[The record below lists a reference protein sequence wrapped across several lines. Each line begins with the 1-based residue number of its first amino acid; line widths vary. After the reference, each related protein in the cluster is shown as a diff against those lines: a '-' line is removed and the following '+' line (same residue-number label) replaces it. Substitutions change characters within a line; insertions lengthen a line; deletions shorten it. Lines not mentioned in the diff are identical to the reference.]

1 MPIPTET
8 IDTTRKYSKKMKFSM
23 ALTSLFVGSVAAFAP
38 APNSISRSQ
47 NGLDTVRFRCRIP
60 YFVSDGS
67 SHIASFPSNC
77 QALFMAEGGIQPLRI
92 GTRGSPLA
100 LAQARETRKRLI
112 ENFPELE
119 AEGAIEICVLKT
131 QGDMILDKSLME
143 LGGKGLFT
151 KELDTALLGD
161 EVDIC
166 VHSMKDVP
174 TWIPDGTV
182 LPCTLPREQTNDAF
196 IYKDGSVK
204 RIEDL
209 PDHSVIGTASLRR
222 QSQLMAKNPTL
233 KCVNFRG
240 NVQTRLR
247 KLDDGVVD
255 ATLLAIA
262 GLKRMGMEGCATSIL
277 DWEEMLPSV
286 AQGAIGIQCR
296 SDDERSLKYIDA
308 LNHVETFAAVDCE
321 RGFLAALDGNCKT
334 PIAGQARIIDGKIV
348 FRGLIAMPD
357 GSEKFECEAE
367 GEVADAHSIGF
378 NAGVELKARAGEVF
392 FAEMV
397 ATSSQQ
403 VLGQITK

>member
-1 MPIPTET
+1 
-8 IDTTRKYSKKMKFSM
+8 
-23 ALTSLFVGSVAAFAP
+23 
-38 APNSISRSQ
+38 
-47 NGLDTVRFRCRIP
+47 
-60 YFVSDGS
+60 
-67 SHIASFPSNC
+67 
-77 QALFMAEGGIQPLRI
+77 MAEEGEVKPLRI

-100 LAQARETRKRLI
+100 MAQAYETRRRLR
-112 ENFPELE
+112 EEFPELCE
-119 AEGAIEICVLKT
+119 DGAIEICVLKT

-151 KELDTALLGD
+151 KELDVALLGN

-174 TWIPDGTV
+174 TWLPDGTI
-182 LPCTLPREQTNDAF
+182 LPCNLPREETNDAF
-196 IYKDGSVK
+196 IHKDGSVK

-222 QSQLMAKNPTL
+222 QSQIMAKNPTL

-262 GLKRMGMEGCATSIL
+262 GLKRMDMDGCATSVL
-277 DWEEMLPSV
+277 DWEEMLPAV

-296 SDDERSLKYIDA
+296 DDDELSMKYIDA
-308 LNHVETFAAVDCE
+308 LNHPDTKVCVDCE
-321 RGFLAALDGNCKT
+321 RAFLEALDGNCKT
-334 PIAGQARIIDGKIV
+334 PIAGQARVVDGKIK

-357 GSEKFECEAE
+357 GSQKFVTESE
-367 GEVADAHSIGF
+367 GEIADAKKIGLE
-378 NAGVELKARAGEVF
+378 AGQKLKAEAGDKF
-392 FAEMV
+392 FDMMVEM
-397 ATSSQQ
+397 SPQQ

>member
-1 MPIPTET
+1 
-8 IDTTRKYSKKMKFSM
+8 
-23 ALTSLFVGSVAAFAP
+23 
-38 APNSISRSQ
+38 
-47 NGLDTVRFRCRIP
+47 
-60 YFVSDGS
+60 
-67 SHIASFPSNC
+67 
-77 QALFMAEGGIQPLRI
+77 MAEGDIQPLRI

-100 LAQARETRKRLI
+100 LAQAYETRKLLQ
-112 ENFPELE
+112 ESFPELRE
-119 AEGAIEICVLKT
+119 DGTIEICVMKT

-151 KELDTALLGD
+151 KELDVALLAD

-182 LPCTLPREQTNDAF
+182 LPCTLLREQTNDAF
-196 IYKDGSVK
+196 IYKDGSVT

-209 PDHSVIGTASLRR
+209 PDGSVIGTASLRR
-222 QSQLMAKNPTL
+222 QSQLMAKNPTF

-277 DWEEMLPSV
+277 EWDEMLPAV

-296 SDDERSLKYIDA
+296 SDDERALKYLAA
-308 LNHVETFAAVDCE
+308 LNHEDTKSCIDCE
-321 RGFLAALDGNCKT
+321 RSFLEALDGNCKT
-334 PIAGQARIIDGKIV
+334 PIAGQARIVDGKIF

-357 GSEKFECEAE
+357 GSEKFETSSE
-367 GEVADAHSIGF
+367 GPVADAIEIG
-378 NAGVELKARAGEVF
+378 LKAGQDLKAQAGDKF
-392 FAEMV
+392 FEMMV
-397 ATSSQQ
+397 EMSPQQ
-403 VLGQITK
+403 VIGQITK

>member
-1 MPIPTET
+1 
-8 IDTTRKYSKKMKFSM
+8 MKFSI
-23 ALTSLFVGSVAAFAP
+23 ASLLIASAAAFSP
-38 APNSISRSQ
+38 AAKT
-47 NGLDTVRFRCRIP
+47 NGFST
-60 YFVSDGS
+60 
-67 SHIASFPSNC
+67 
-77 QALFMAEGGIQPLRI
+77 ALNMAEDAAVEPLRI

-100 LAQARETRKRLI
+100 MAQAYETRRRLQ
-112 ENFPELE
+112 EEFPELCE
-119 AEGAIEICVLKT
+119 DGAIEICVLKT

-151 KELDTALLGD
+151 KELDVALLGD

-174 TWIPDGTV
+174 TWLPDGTV
-182 LPCTLPREQTNDAF
+182 LPCNLPREDTNDAF

-204 RIEDL
+204 TIEEL
-209 PDHSVIGTASLRR
+209 PDNSVIGTASLRR
-222 QSQLMAKNPTL
+222 QAQLMAKNPTL

-262 GLKRMGMEGCATSIL
+262 GLKRMDMDGCATSVL
-277 DWEEMLPSV
+277 EWDEMLPAV

-296 SDDERSLKYIDA
+296 SDDERALKYIDA
-308 LNHVETFAAVDCE
+308 LNHPDTKVCVDCE
-321 RGFLAALDGNCKT
+321 RAFLEALDGNCKT
-334 PIAGQARIIDGKIV
+334 PIAGQARVVDGKIE

-357 GSEKFECEAE
+357 GSQKFETESS
-367 GEVADAHSIGF
+367 GEIADAKKIGLE
-378 NAGVELKARAGEVF
+378 AGEKLKAEAGDKF
-392 FAEMV
+392 FEMMV
-397 ATSSQQ
+397 EMSPQQ

>member
-1 MPIPTET
+1 
-8 IDTTRKYSKKMKFSM
+8 M
-23 ALTSLFVGSVAAFAP
+23 ADG
-38 APNSISRSQ
+38 
-47 NGLDTVRFRCRIP
+47 DVR
-60 YFVSDGS
+60 
-67 SHIASFPSNC
+67 
-77 QALFMAEGGIQPLRI
+77 PLRI

-100 LAQARETRKRLI
+100 LAQAYETRERLQ
-112 ENFPELE
+112 EKFPELRE
-119 AEGAIEICVLKT
+119 EGAIEICVMKT

-151 KELDTALLGD
+151 KELDTALLGN

-174 TWIPDGTV
+174 TWLPDGTV
-182 LPCTLPREQTNDAF
+182 LPCNLPREDTNDAF

-209 PDHSVIGTASLRR
+209 PDYSVIGTASLRR
-222 QSQLMAKNPTL
+222 QAQLMAMNPTL

-262 GLKRMGMEGCATSIL
+262 GLKRMNMDGCATSVL
-277 DWEEMLPSV
+277 DWEEMLPAV

-296 SDDERSLKYIDA
+296 SDDERSLKYIGA
-308 LNHVETFAAVDCE
+308 LNHPETKACVDCE
-321 RGFLAALDGNCKT
+321 RAFLEALDGNCKT
-334 PIAGQARIIDGKIV
+334 PIAGQARIIDGKMV

-357 GSEKFECEAE
+357 GSQKFETQSE
-367 GEVADAHSIGF
+367 GPVADAKSIGRK
-378 NAGVELKARAGEVF
+378 AGEKLKAQAGDKF
-392 FAEMV
+392 FEMMV
-397 ATSSQQ
+397 EMSPQQ

>member
-1 MPIPTET
+1 
-8 IDTTRKYSKKMKFSM
+8 M
-23 ALTSLFVGSVAAFAP
+23 A
-38 APNSISRSQ
+38 
-47 NGLDTVRFRCRIP
+47 
-60 YFVSDGS
+60 DG
-67 SHIASFPSNC
+67 
-77 QALFMAEGGIQPLRI
+77 EVQPVRI

-100 LAQARETRKRLI
+100 LAQAYETRKRLI
-112 ENFPELE
+112 ANFPELE
-119 AEGAIEICVLKT
+119 EDGAIEICVMKT

-174 TWIPDGTV
+174 TWLPDGTV
-182 LPCTLPREQTNDAF
+182 LPCNLPREDTNDAF
-196 IYKDGSVK
+196 ITANGEIKT
-204 RIEDL
+204 IADL

-222 QSQLMAKNPTL
+222 QSQILSQNPTL

-262 GLKRMGMEGCATSIL
+262 GLKRMEMQDCATAVL
-277 DWEEMLPSV
+277 EWDEMLPAV

-296 SDDERSLKYIDA
+296 SDDERSLKLIGA
-308 LNHVETFAAVDCE
+308 LNCMDTHVCVNCE
-321 RGFLAALDGNCKT
+321 RSFLEALDGNCKT
-334 PIAGQARIIDGKIV
+334 PIAGQARIVDGKIV

-357 GSEKFECEAE
+357 GSLKYETEAT
-367 GEVADAHSIGF
+367 GEIADAVEIGRK
-378 NAGVELKARAGEVF
+378 AGEELKAQAGEKF
-392 FAEMV
+392 FEMMV
-397 ATSSQQ
+397 EMSPQQ

>member
-1 MPIPTET
+1 MIHYKN
-8 IDTTRKYSKKMKFSM
+8 DTQ
-23 ALTSLFVGSVAAFAP
+23 SL
-38 APNSISRSQ
+38 
-47 NGLDTVRFRCRIP
+47 
-60 YFVSDGS
+60 Y
-67 SHIASFPSNC
+67 
-77 QALFMAEGGIQPLRI
+77 MAEESAEPLRI

-100 LAQARETRKRLI
+100 MAQAYETRRRLM
-112 ENFPELE
+112 EQFDELK
-119 AEGAIEICVLKT
+119 ADGMIEICVLKT

-151 KELDTALLGD
+151 KELDTALLGN

-174 TWIPDGTV
+174 TWLPEGTI
-182 LPCTLPREQTNDAF
+182 LPCNLPREDTNDAF

-204 RIEDL
+204 TIQDL

-222 QSQLMAKNPTL
+222 QAQLMAQNPTL

-262 GLKRMGMEGCATSIL
+262 GLKRMDMDDCATSVL
-277 DWEEMLPSV
+277 DWDEMLPAV

-296 SDDERSLKYIDA
+296 SDDERALKYIKA
-308 LNHVETFAAVDCE
+308 LNHEDTHVCVNCE
-321 RGFLAALDGNCKT
+321 RAFLEALDGNCKT
-334 PIAGQARIIDGKIV
+334 PIAGQARIVDGKLE

-357 GSEKFECEAE
+357 GSEKYETKAT
-367 GEVADAHSIGF
+367 GDPADAYQIGKE
-378 NAGVELKARAGEVF
+378 AGEELKKRAGDKF
-392 FAEMV
+392 FEM
-397 ATSSQQ
+397 S
-403 VLGQITK
+403 K

>member
-1 MPIPTET
+1 
-8 IDTTRKYSKKMKFSM
+8 M
-23 ALTSLFVGSVAAFAP
+23 A
-38 APNSISRSQ
+38 
-47 NGLDTVRFRCRIP
+47 
-60 YFVSDGS
+60 DG
-67 SHIASFPSNC
+67 
-77 QALFMAEGGIQPLRI
+77 EIQPVRI

-100 LAQARETRKRLI
+100 MAQAYETRRRLQ
-112 ENFPELE
+112 ENFPELCE
-119 AEGAIEICVLKT
+119 DGAIEICVLKT

-151 KELDTALLGD
+151 KELDVALLAD

-174 TWIPDGTV
+174 TWIPEGTV

-204 RIEDL
+204 TIEDL
-209 PDHSVIGTASLRR
+209 PDNSVIGTASLRR
-222 QSQLMAKNPTL
+222 QSQLMAKNPTF

-247 KLDDGVVD
+247 KLEDGVVD

-262 GLKRMGMEGCATSIL
+262 GLKRMDMDGCATSVL
-277 DWEEMLPSV
+277 DWDEMLPAV

-308 LNHVETFAAVDCE
+308 LNHVDTKVCIDCE
-321 RGFLAALDGNCKT
+321 RAFLEALDGNCKT
-334 PIAGQARIIDGKIV
+334 PIAGQARIVDGKIQ

-357 GSEKFECEAE
+357 GSQKFETESS
-367 GEVADAHSIGF
+367 GEIADAKTIGRE
-378 NAGVELKARAGEVF
+378 AGEKLKAEAGDLF
-392 FAEMV
+392 FDMMVEM
-397 ATSSQQ
+397 SPQQ
-403 VLGQITK
+403 VVGQIKK